1 MVLRLKFVHSAHINM
16 DIAVSLSPSGSLYD
30 LQKRRYDFWEFRER
44 AWPVDRENAK
54 ITLGI
59 QANFVLY
66 RDTFFFARHNFPNP
80 KFDLTLI
87 DTFFEL
93 GI

>member
-54 ITLGI
+54 ISLGT
-59 QANFVLY
+59 QANFVLNIKMPILANFQHSEY
-66 RDTFFFARHNFPNP
+66 NCNKIGRRHR
-80 KFDLTLI
+80 KW
-87 DTFFEL
+87 
-93 GI
+93 